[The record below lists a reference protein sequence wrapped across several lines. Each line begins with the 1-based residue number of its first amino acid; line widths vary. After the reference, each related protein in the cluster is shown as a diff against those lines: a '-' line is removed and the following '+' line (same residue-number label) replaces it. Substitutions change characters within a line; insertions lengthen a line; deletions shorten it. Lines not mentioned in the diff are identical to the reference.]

1 MGVMAARGKFT
12 NGMGLSI
19 KKHPPSHKGTEG
31 ESSRY
36 HLWFACTSRCGPHGV
51 EKHLSLYRAN
61 PSFPTAYSG
70 KPLREVFGRLL
81 PLPCTN
87 RQLSGGKVLAYFV
100 PSQCYFL
107 YFNKYRG
114 FVKYFIPKSASQMA
128 GKGRHFRI
136 PLPHCRRF
144 SRLSRLAH
152 RRQGCTVTAPHSIC
166 CRRRSFL
173 PAVPY
178 QKSGKGYIPRNPN
191 PPPGYSSCTLPPG
204 SPYGKQNTP
213 PFHRL
218 IPHRRRKSPFFGISH
233 IRKACNS
240 SRIKKAIAHFR
251 ALEHFT

>member
-1 MGVMAARGKFT
+1 MNHHGTTSGSPAPHDA
-12 NGMGLSI
+12 GLTVS
-19 KKHPPSHKGTEG
+19 KNTFRCTGRTRLSLLHVRESHSG
-31 ESSRY
+31 RY
-36 HLWFACTSRCGPHGV
+36 LGGFSRCLAPTGSSLA
-51 EKHLSLYRAN
+51 EKFSLTSSHRSVISCILTNIGDLSSILSRNQHPKWLVKGAT
-61 PSFPTAYSG
+61 S
-70 KPLREVFGRLL
+70 VF
-81 PLPCTN
+81 
-87 RQLSGGKVLAYFV
+87 
-100 PSQCYFL
+100 
-107 YFNKYRG
+107 
-114 FVKYFIPKSASQMA
+114 
-128 GKGRHFRI
+128 HFRI

-152 RRQGCTVTAPHSIC
+152 RRQGCTATAPHSIC